1 MKRYTI
7 CLCLTPLM
15 TLAAGCVS
23 DTKARLPLGSNVL
36 LDTGE
41 GDGVAGSAPSVRGLD
56 RSNWGATTIRVP
68 VDGTVHRATYTRTVL
83 YDDSLARQKGLF
95 PTAETALETEGDRG
109 MGAAEIAAQPGWA
122 LIDAALI
129 PIRVAMSPPWKPVQS
144 PRVNYK
150 RTRPGGWLT
159 GGAAPT
165 GPEATEAP
173 VAPSQARPGAV
184 EVEEVDPDA

>member
-1 MKRYTI
+1 M
-7 CLCLTPLM
+7 M
-15 TLAAGCVS
+15 MAAGCVS
-23 DTKARLPLGSNVL
+23 DTNARLPLGSNVV

-41 GDGVAGSAPSVRGLD
+41 GDGVVASSVSVIGLD

-68 VDGTVHRATYTRTVL
+68 VDGTVHRATYARTVL

-95 PTAETALETEGDRG
+95 PTAETALETEGSAG

-159 GGAAPT
+159 GGVAPAPAEGASET
-165 GPEATEAP
+165 MEAP
-173 VAPSQARPGAV
+173 SEARPATSAPIEVREVAP
-184 EVEEVDPDA
+184 DA

>member
-1 MKRYTI
+1 MKRHTI
-7 CLCLTPLM
+7 CLCLTPLTM
-15 TLAAGCVS
+15 LAAGCVS
-23 DTKARLPLGSNVL
+23 DTNARLPLGSNVL
-36 LDTGE
+36 LDRGE
-41 GDGVAGSAPSVRGLD
+41 GDGVEDSAVSVTGLD

-68 VDGTVHRATYTRTVL
+68 VDGTVHRATYTRRVL

-144 PRVNYK
+144 PRANYK

-159 GGAAPT
+159 GGAAPAGT
-165 GPEATEAP
+165 GAMEAP
-173 VAPSQARPGAV
+173 EEARPAPV